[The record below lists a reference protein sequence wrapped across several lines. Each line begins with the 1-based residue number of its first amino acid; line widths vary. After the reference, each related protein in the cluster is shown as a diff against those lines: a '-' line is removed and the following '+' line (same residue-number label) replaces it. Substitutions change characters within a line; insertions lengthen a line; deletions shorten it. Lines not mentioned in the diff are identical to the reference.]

1 MYSRDHALVSVV
13 VALLGTVALPLP
25 VTWPVAV
32 AYAVVVGV
40 AIDLDHFVVARLTT
54 GEWTAVG
61 RCLRNPRLVVLAQDD
76 IFDPGDLTPLQRL
89 LSHHVIGGALVGGL
103 WIVNEP
109 LAVFTA
115 VVLYAHVL
123 ADLVWDNR
131 LLGLAPPEAAD
142 AGGRNGSVR

>member
-54 GEWTAVG
+54 GEWTAVR

-103 WIVNEP
+103 WVVSEP

-142 AGGRNGSVR
+142 AGGRDESVR